1 MRRPNKP
8 FRDLAEGLATAGIA
22 VLRYKKRTLRY
33 ADELTPAKDLTAQ
46 EETMPDALAAAVAL

>member
-22 VLRYKKRTLRY
+22 VLRYEKRTLYY
-33 ADELTPAKDLTAQ
+33 ATELTSAEDLTAQ
-46 EETMPDALAAAVAL
+46 EETVLDTLAAAVAL